1 MYEIIERRRTMNEM
15 YNNLSE
21 KGIEFSRKR

>member
-1 MYEIIERRRTMNEM
+1 MYEIIEKRRTMNET
-15 YNNLSE
+15 YNILSE